1 EVFRYANT
9 GIEVR
14 QVAGVVAVSEMLS
27 LALHSMVLI
36 ALKDQEYVNVREIA
50 AATGASEA
58 HLAKVLQRLA
68 KAGLLRSVRGPKGGF
83 ALTKAPEDVTML
95 DVYEVIEGPVTESRC
110 PTGRPACPFAA
121 CILGGVPER
130 LNKEF
135 TDYLQS
141 KTLGDLS
148 FRLRD

>member
-1 EVFRYANT
+1 M
-9 GIEVR
+9 
-14 QVAGVVAVSEMLS
+14 AGVVAVSEMLS

-36 ALKDQEYVNVREIA
+36 ALRDQEYLSVKEIA

-58 HLAKVLQRLA
+58 HLAKVLQRLT

-83 ALTKAPEDVTML
+83 ALTKPPEEVTLL
-95 DVYEVIEGPVTESRC
+95 DVYEVIEGPIVERRW
-110 PTGRPACPFAA
+110 PTGRPICPFAT
-121 CILGGVPER
+121 CILGGMPER

-135 TDYLQS
+135 TDYLRS

-148 FRLRD
+148 FRLKD

>member
-1 EVFRYANT
+1 MT
-9 GIEVR
+9 
-14 QVAGVVAVSEMLS
+14 GVVAVSEMLS

-36 ALKDQEYVNVREIA
+36 ALKDQEYVSVKEIA
-50 AATGASEA
+50 TATGASEA

-83 ALTKAPEDVTML
+83 ALTKPPEEVTML
-95 DVYEVIEGPVTESRC
+95 DVYEVIEGPIGETKC
-110 PTGRPACPFAA
+110 PTGRPTCPFAT

-130 LNKEF
+130 LNREF
-135 TDYLQS
+135 TDYLRS

-148 FRLRD
+148 FRLRE